1 MLKSKLKKPGEN
13 AMPKKQTKNQK
24 IFNALNEKLSKNP
37 NCSWKELSAA
47 VTAAAIPIKNWR
59 TVRGVLQFMLNEKMV
74 ARTNNLHHEIYYK
87 LA

>member
-1 MLKSKLKKPGEN
+1 MEYRY
-13 AMPKKQTKNQK
+13 
-24 IFNALNEKLSKNP
+24 
-37 NCSWKELSAA
+37 
-47 VTAAAIPIKNWR
+47 AAIPIKNWR